1 MDNNFRKA
9 DQLGRVRFAQDFG
22 TWYITAGTEDVF
34 DKIDVYAT
42 AKTDTSRTYAIEIK
56 NYEND
61 EHPRAYEK
69 FSWNGEDHGYMLDYS
84 KVENLCKVAEVEERI
99 PIIYA
104 RFSDWTIVWDLRR
117 IPWKDRVRV
126 MKVNKDGQN
135 YGKEK
140 EESPVTYLYK
150 DEAVFTKPT
159 DNRVISN

>member
-1 MDNNFRKA
+1 MKNIYRQA
-9 DQLGRVRFAQDFG
+9 DELGRVRFAQDFG
-22 TWYITAGTEDVF
+22 TWYITAGTKDDY

-42 AKTDTSRTYAIEIK
+42 ARTDHSRTYAIEIK

-69 FSWNGEDHGYMLDYS
+69 FTWNGIDHGYMIDYE
-84 KVENLCKVAEVEERI
+84 KPRNLCEVAEAEGRI

-104 RFSDWTIVWDLRR
+104 RFSDWTIVWDLRTV
-117 IPWKDRVRV
+117 PWRERKRL

-140 EESPVTYLYK
+140 EEALVTYLYI
-150 DEAVFTKPT
+150 DEAVWKKRTT
-159 DNRVISN
+159 T